1 MQSRAKFSHTSVLVP
16 SLLLNPSLHRGIN
29 LIFTAPDQLAV
40 HRTISNNLGEHT
52 YTQSG
57 PPLRSAVDTPRHR
70 ANGHRPRE
78 SSTSPTPRKKK
89 KEKKLSPTATHTVP
103 ADSWPST
110 RENEN
115 THYYTPLSWVKER
128 REEEGEGVGGN
139 VLTLIGQLTG
149 RHIPHF

>member
-89 KEKKLSPTATHTVP
+89 KEKNSPPPPHTQFQPTAGLVPGKMKTHTITH
-103 ADSWPST
+103 PSPGS
-110 RENEN
+110 RRGGRK
-115 THYYTPLSWVKER
+115 KER
-128 REEEGEGVGGN
+128 EWGGMSS
-139 VLTLIGQLTG
+139 L
-149 RHIPHF
+149 